1 MENCKVIAITNQK
14 GGVGKTTTTVN
25 LGVGLANTGNRVLL
39 IDADP
44 QGSLTVSL
52 GIKNPDE
59 LDVSLSS
66 LMQSV
71 IEDEQPPGN
80 AIIAHNE
87 GVDLLPSNIELSG
100 METGL
105 FNVMSREY
113 VLKTCIEGMRKN
125 YDYILI
131 DCMPSLGMMTV
142 NALAAADSVIIP
154 SQPNFLSTKGLN
166 LLLRSIAKI
175 KRQINPRLRIDGI
188 LLTMVDNRTNNAKSI
203 ITSLRSSVGEN
214 IRVFESEIPFSVRA
228 AECSLSGESIFSHD
242 KNGKV
247 AAAYEA
253 LTKEVTEIEER
264 AKIDLGLTGYDELF
278 ANDEERKVNKLP
290 RIFDIPI
297 SEIDDFPDHP
307 FKVKIDEDMDQ
318 LVQSIKE
325 RGIITPVTLR
335 PKEDGRYEIVSGH
348 RRKKACELAGLNTV
362 KAEVREM
369 SRDEAIIL
377 MVESNLQ
384 RSTILPSEKAFS
396 YKMRLEAMNRQGQ
409 RTDLTSVPVAQKSTS
424 REQLGKEVGESQ
436 DQVRRYI
443 RLTQLIQPLLDLVDE
458 GRIAFRPAVELS
470 YLKKEEQEDLLE
482 EISYADA
489 TPSLAQAIKMK
500 RFSQEGKL
508 SNEVIESIMSEE
520 KPNQKEK
527 IRIKYEDARRF
538 IPDSVPYNKT
548 GEYIMKA
555 LEYYHRVQERQ
566 KDRGEAR

>member
-25 LGVGLANTGNRVLL
+25 LGVGLANTGNKVLL

-52 GIKNPDE
+52 GVKNPDE
-59 LDVSLSS
+59 LDVSLST

-113 VLKTCIEGMRKN
+113 VLKSCIEGMKKN

-247 AAAYEA
+247 AATYVITETTDVVVFESLYREDVEIAVHADIEDEGQSVKVYVPEIKTTA
-253 LTKEVTEIEER
+253 SIDGKKEITTAGKVTIEDVVSYTNLIPGTEYTIR
-264 AKIDLGLTGYDELF
+264 GTLMNKAIGEVFT
-278 ANDEERKVNKLP
+278 VNGETITAEVKFTP
-290 RIFDIPI
+290 KGRNG
-297 SEIDDFPDHP
+297 EV
-307 FKVKIDEDMDQ
+307 KVKFVFDA
-318 LVQSIKE
+318 S
-325 RGIITPVTLR
+325 GIT
-335 PKEDGRYEIVSGH
+335 
-348 RRKKACELAGLNTV
+348 
-362 KAEVREM
+362 
-369 SRDEAIIL
+369 
-377 MVESNLQ
+377 
-384 RSTILPSEKAFS
+384 
-396 YKMRLEAMNRQGQ
+396 
-409 RTDLTSVPVAQKSTS
+409 KSTS
-424 REQLGKEVGESQ
+424 LVVFESLYRDDVEITTHKDIEDKDQTVTITPPPDIPKTGDTTNIPLWGALTGISLLGAGV
-436 DQVRRYI
+436 V
-443 RLTQLIQPLLDLVDE
+443 
-458 GRIAFRPAVELS
+458 AFFTFRK
-470 YLKKEEQEDLLE
+470 KKEE
-482 EISYADA
+482 
-489 TPSLAQAIKMK
+489 
-500 RFSQEGKL
+500 
-508 SNEVIESIMSEE
+508 NE
-520 KPNQKEK
+520 
-527 IRIKYEDARRF
+527 
-538 IPDSVPYNKT
+538 
-548 GEYIMKA
+548 
-555 LEYYHRVQERQ
+555 HER
-566 KDRGEAR
+566 